1 MGSVT
6 LQRVITALND
16 SGLVTAPAYPGKPFP
31 PISGP
36 VAAVH
41 LTQVDS
47 SAMSAT
53 VEVLVVS
60 PGSLGGTLCEETA
73 MDALRVLWGLGAV
86 CRQEGCRFDA
96 VSGTFSVCLKA
107 TFTQTVPQE
116 PEGEE
121 NPGQVV
127 LPRFSVRIGTT
138 LQPNAVS
145 FQAQLDTGA
154 QLEYVAAQ
162 PGAVASHA
170 GTQTWTLRLEEQIPP
185 ATAEPANPEGEF
197 TLTVE
202 DGSGSWRF
210 TGCRWQVIRRE
221 YSPQGLHR
229 VRTGFALKREE
240 VS

>member
-16 SGLVTAPAYPGKPFP
+16 SGLVTAPAYPARPFP

-60 PGSLGGTLCEETA
+60 PGTLGGTLCEETA
-73 MDALRVLWGLGAV
+73 LDALRVLWGLGAV

-96 VSGTFSVCLKA
+96 VSGTFSVSLKA
-107 TFTQTVPQE
+107 TFTQTLPQE
-116 PEGEE
+116 PEGEGDT
-121 NPGQVV
+121 GQTV
-127 LPRFSVRIGTT
+127 PRFSVRVGDT
-138 LQPNAVS
+138 LQPNAIS
-145 FQAQLDTGA
+145 FQAQLETGA
-154 QLEYVAAQ
+154 QLEYVTAQ

-185 ATAEPANPEGEF
+185 ATGEPANPEGEF
-197 TLTVE
+197 ALTVA
-202 DGSGSWRF
+202 DGTGTWKF
-210 TGCRWQVIRRE
+210 TGCRWQVVRRE
-221 YSPQGLHR
+221 YSAQGLHR